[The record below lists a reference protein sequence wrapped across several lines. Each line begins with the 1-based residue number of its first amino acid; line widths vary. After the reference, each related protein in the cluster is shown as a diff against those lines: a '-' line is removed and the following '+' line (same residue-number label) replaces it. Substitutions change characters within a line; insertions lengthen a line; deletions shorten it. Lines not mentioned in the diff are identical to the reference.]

1 MNQIS
6 RAEDFIGFSTDD
18 RPSSGIEDG
27 ATYHAVDTGEM
38 WVFYN
43 SMWMLDLHPA
53 RFIHSPLML
62 P

>member
-1 MNQIS
+1 MPLAF
-6 RAEDFIGFSTDD
+6 AEWCCAA
-18 RPSSGIEDG
+18 EDG